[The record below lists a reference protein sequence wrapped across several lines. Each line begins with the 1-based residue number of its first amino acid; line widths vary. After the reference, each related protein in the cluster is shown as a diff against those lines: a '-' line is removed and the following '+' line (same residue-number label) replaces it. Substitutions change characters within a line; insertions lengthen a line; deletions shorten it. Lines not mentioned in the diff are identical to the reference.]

1 MKFNLFSWLLIFFLF
16 QTSLSFAQD
25 DNTKLND
32 SLTIRDPPVKIK
44 KKKQKDIRLRDPQR
58 AALYSAVLPGLG
70 QAYNKKYWKIPL
82 IYGGFFALGYYINWN
97 NDNYNLYR
105 GALFAIIDG
114 NSNTP
119 NPFPGFTEDQLRQI
133 TDQFRRN
140 RDVLIIL
147 TGVLYALNII
157 DAHVDAHLKEFDI
170 NEDLAL
176 SIRPASINSNY
187 YSAAGISF
195 ALKIK

>member
-82 IYGGFFALGYYINWN
+82 LYGGFFALGYYINWN

-105 GALFAIIDG
+105 GALFAVIDG
-114 NSNTP
+114 NNNTP
-119 NPFPGFTEDQLRQI
+119 NPFPGFNEDQLRQI